1 MQLLLKINKIIPI
14 LTKYTIMISLVR
26 VILKV
31 IIMNM
36 KDDFVKIRYIY
47 IYLQY
52 VILFHMMLDLCM
64 LTKI

>member
-1 MQLLLKINKIIPI
+1 
-14 LTKYTIMISLVR
+14 MISLVR
-26 VILKV
+26 VILEV